1 MEKEPFINAVLSSNL
16 TTRNTAPA
24 GDLWIK
30 IEQKINEEQVSVQWS
45 LPLVA
50 TIALL
55 VMLNLMYLNRY
66 LLKQNQWKHSTTQY
80 ALFTSNQ
87 LYTYDKN

>member
-1 MEKEPFINAVLSSNL
+1 MEKESFINAVLSSNL
-16 TTRNTAPA
+16 TTRNTSPA

-30 IEQKINEEQVSVQWS
+30 IERKIKEEQVSVQWS

-55 VMLNLMYLNRY
+55 VILNLAYLNRY
-66 LLKQNQWKHSTTQY
+66 LLKQNQWKHSTAQY
-80 ALFTSNQ
+80 ALFTTNQ
-87 LYTYDKN
+87 LYSHDKN